1 MSKPD
6 KTVGPTETTKGVS
19 DAQQA
24 RIREL
29 EEVNR
34 RMTAEIADAH
44 ASLSASRTEEDFL
57 RQALA
62 DLKADRK
69 YLAGY
74 VEGMEQALTL
84 IFGGGHPLP
93 PVRQQ
98 PTRPG
103 PESL

>member
-29 EEVNR
+29 EEVNQ
-34 RMTAEIADAH
+34 RMTAEIAEAH
-44 ASLSASRTEEDFL
+44 ASLDCYRTEL
-57 RQALA
+57 RFHEQALA

-69 YLAGY
+69 FLAGY
-74 VEGMEQALTL
+74 AEGLEQALVL

-98 PTRPG
+98 MTRPG
-103 PESL
+103 PEST